1 MRFDVVTIFP
11 GIFDAFLRES
21 ILGKARER
29 GLVDVRV
36 HDLRAW
42 TTDRH
47 KVTDDYPYGGGAG
60 MVMKPEPLSRAI
72 AALKEERRGGPVVL
86 MSPQGERFTQEM
98 ATEMAGGEG
107 AVVVCGRYEG
117 IDERIVELLVD
128 REISIGDYVLNG
140 GEVPAMAVIEAV
152 SRLVPGVVGSEE
164 STRLDS
170 FSGGLLEHPHYT
182 RPAEFMGRRVPDVL
196 LSGNHAEIER
206 WRRRQSLRRTAAR
219 RPDLLARLALSAED
233 RALLEGGEQD
243 G

>member
-21 ILGKARER
+21 ILGRARER
-29 GLVDVRV
+29 GLVEVRV
-36 HDLRAW
+36 HDLRRWA
-42 TTDRH
+42 TDRH

-60 MVMKPEPLSRAI
+60 MVMKPEPLARAI
-72 AALKEERRGGPVVL
+72 GELKGERGAVPVIL
-86 MSPQGERFTQEM
+86 MSPQGERFTQTVAVEM
-98 ATEMAGGEG
+98 SCGDG
-107 AVVVCGRYEG
+107 AIIVCGRYEG
-117 IDERIVELLVD
+117 VDERVVELLVD

-170 FSGGLLEHPHYT
+170 FSVGLLEHPHYT
-182 RPAEFMGRRVPDVL
+182 RPAEFMGRRVPEVL

-206 WRRRQSLRRTAAR
+206 WRRRESLRRTAAR
-219 RPDLLARLALSAED
+219 RPDLLAGMVLSAED
-233 RALLEGGEQD
+233 RRLLEEAGEGG
-243 G
+243 

>member
-1 MRFDVVTIFP
+1 MRFDVVSIFP

-21 ILGKARER
+21 ILGRARER

-36 HDLRAW
+36 HDLRRWA
-42 TTDRH
+42 TDRH

-60 MVMKPEPLSRAI
+60 MVMKPEPLARAI
-72 AALKEERRGGPVVL
+72 GELKGERGAAAVIL
-86 MSPQGERFTQEM
+86 MSPQGERFTQAVAVEM
-98 ATEMAGGEG
+98 SGGDG
-107 AVVVCGRYEG
+107 AIIVCGRYEG
-117 IDERIVELLVD
+117 VDERVVELLVD

-182 RPAEFMGRRVPDVL
+182 RPAEFMGRRVPEVL

-206 WRRRQSLRRTAAR
+206 WRRRESLRRTAAR
-219 RPDLLARLALSAED
+219 RPDLLAGMALSAED
-233 RALLEGGEQD
+233 RRLLEEAGEGG
-243 G
+243 

>member
-29 GLVDVRV
+29 GLVEVRV
-36 HDLRAW
+36 HDLRRWA
-42 TTDRH
+42 TDRH

-60 MVMKPEPLSRAI
+60 MVMKPEPLARAI
-72 AALKEERRGGPVVL
+72 GELKAERGAVPVIL
-86 MSPQGERFTQEM
+86 MSPQGERFTQALAVEM
-98 ATEMAGGEG
+98 SGGAG
-107 AVVVCGRYEG
+107 AVIVCGRYEG
-117 IDERIVELLVD
+117 VDERVVELLVD

-182 RPAEFMGRRVPDVL
+182 RPAEFMGRRVPEVL

-206 WRRRQSLRRTAAR
+206 WRRRESLRRTAAR
-219 RPDLLARLALSAED
+219 RPDLLAGMVLSAED
-233 RALLEGGEQD
+233 RRLLEEAGEGG
-243 G
+243 